1 MNILDVLKLLK
12 FRVRLEGMLAENKYR
27 ADCGHTIAY
36 TEENFSMLED
46 EINGLIKEIER
57 KKK

>member
-27 ADCGHTIAY
+27 VDCGHTIAY
-36 TEENFSMLED
+36 TEENFNLLEN
-46 EINGLIKEIER
+46 EIDSLIKEIER